1 MNKIT
6 LTFLGLCLTLFT
18 FAQGKNQKKWDRVV
32 SEMTKAN
39 QGDTISVRSKAILEW
54 SDFKMP
60 PESIKDLHVHPEL
73 TFGVFTK
80 KVNVWTGTIT
90 VESYGGIRRDLSW
103 VKPEYKSQQLLDY
116 VQLKYNISHY
126 FAKKS
131 EKEINSGKINAG
143 NVNKINGIIEKHI
156 DARDKA
162 LTEFDTESNFGNNA
176 EALNKWKEK
185 LRQNEI

>member
-1 MNKIT
+1 MSKIT
-6 LTFLGLCLTLFT
+6 LTFLCLCLTLFT
-18 FAQGKNQKKWDRVV
+18 FGQGKNQKKWDRVM

-39 QGDTISVRSKAILEW
+39 QGDTISARSKVILEW
-54 SDFKMP
+54 SDFKMAP
-60 PESIKDLHVHPEL
+60 QSNKDLNVHPEL

-116 VQLKYNISHY
+116 LQLKYNISHY

-143 NVNKINGIIEKHI
+143 NVNKINAIIEKHL

-162 LTEFDTESNFGNNA
+162 LNEFDTESNFGSNA

-185 LRQNEI
+185 LLSNEI

>member
-1 MNKIT
+1 MIKIT
-6 LTFLGLCLTLFT
+6 LTFAALFLTLFT
-18 FAQGKNQKKWDRVV
+18 VAQGKNKEKWEKVT

-54 SDFKMP
+54 SDFKML
-60 PESIKDLHVHPEL
+60 PETSKDLQVYPEL

-116 VQLKYNISHY
+116 VQLKYDISHY

-143 NVNKINGIIEKHI
+143 NVNKINGIIEKHL

-162 LTEFDTESNFGNNA
+162 LHEFDTESDFGNSA

>member
-1 MNKIT
+1 M
-6 LTFLGLCLTLFT
+6 
-18 FAQGKNQKKWDRVV
+18 
-32 SEMTKAN
+32 
-39 QGDTISVRSKAILEW
+39 
-54 SDFKMP
+54 
-60 PESIKDLHVHPEL
+60 
-73 TFGVFTK
+73 GVFTK

-103 VKPEYKSQQLLDY
+103 VEPEYKSQQLLDY
-116 VQLKYNISHY
+116 LQLKYNISHY

-143 NVNKINGIIEKHI
+143 NVNKINAIIEKHL

-162 LTEFDTESNFGNNA
+162 INEFDTESSFGNNA